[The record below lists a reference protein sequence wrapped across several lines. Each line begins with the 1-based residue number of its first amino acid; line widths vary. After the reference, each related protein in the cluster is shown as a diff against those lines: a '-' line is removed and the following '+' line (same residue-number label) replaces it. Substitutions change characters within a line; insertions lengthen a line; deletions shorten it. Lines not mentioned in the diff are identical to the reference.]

1 MPVESEGAE
10 KPHNAKKTIA
20 IVLGSLVVVALVVLI
35 IVMAL
40 QGGKSGV
47 DSITLDHESAEIAP
61 QDTLTLKATVLDA
74 SGQELTDE
82 TLTWSSSNAAVAT
95 VKDGVVTGVTEGK
108 AKITVKAGKRSADC
122 TITVTNDAIEVKS
135 LKLDKD
141 RAEMQIGDS
150 LTLTA
155 TMQPANAPDD
165 LVSWASSDPNIATV
179 KKGIVVAT
187 SSGSV
192 TITAS
197 AGSCTATCQIT
208 VQAPSRVDSVTAETA
223 SATLDLGGTK
233 TGTIT
238 FHIHGQNLDSLQSTV
253 KVYAADGLG
262 GGRFP
267 ADGLCLLRLGRCGAA
282 RHGEQGRA
290 ELLHGGVALGR
301 IVGAGAHDDI
311 LQRLTAVERF
321 GQRVAAQALLA
332 RDRKIRGLHRR
343 RRQRHERDAPLVERP
358 VEHHAHRIEVAL
370 GRDLRAAQ
378 HLRRHEIVCV
388 VHGGKLRHAEV
399 AELIR
404 DLLVEVAAADKDV
417 ARLDIAV
424 HDAAAMARLQRA
436 AQTGAELDDVRL
448 AVRMVAQVVR
458 QGGQQLRA
466 HIDVPAAAVRVRADD
481 VILAPQQIRLIADG
495 IDRHELPRDR
505 LHLAVEQ
512 GGHFLR
518 RAALGDEGVKVL
530 RRGGDRQHL
539 QRRVIHHAEA
549 VVARDLVHR
558 PVGVSAECTYRFPV
572 LIVQI
577 AESFFH
583 VRSAPPSI
591 SG

>member
-1 MPVESEGAE
+1 M
-10 KPHNAKKTIA
+10 KKTFRYLLL
-20 IVLGSLVVVALVVLI
+20 LGALTGF
-35 IVMAL
+35 A
-40 QGGKSGV
+40 SC
-47 DSITLDHESAEIAP
+47 LDEVPYGTYSNETFYNTEADAESALMYAYVPINYIDYCGRFLFFLSDVP
-61 QDTLTLKATVLDA
+61 TNQYK
-74 SGQELTDE
+74 SY
-82 TLTWSSSNAAVAT
+82 
-95 VKDGVVTGVTEGK
+95 GK
-108 AKITVKAGKRSADC
+108 ADESPLFQWDITPTSDEAIYFFKSAY
-122 TITVTNDAIEVKS
+122 VSLARTNSVLENVSRMTSISAMARNRILGEAHF
-135 LKLDKD
+135 L
-141 RAEMQIGDS
+141 RAFNHFM
-150 LTLTA
+150 
-155 TMQPANAPDD
+155 
-165 LVSWASSDPNIATV
+165 LVINY
-179 KKGIVVAT
+179 
-187 SSGSV
+187 GSV
-192 TITAS
+192 PIRS
-197 AGSCTATCQIT
+197 KT
-208 VQAPSRVDSVTAETA
+208 V
-223 SATLDLGGTK
+223 
-233 TGTIT
+233 
-238 FHIHGQNLDSLQSTV
+238 STV
-253 KVYAADGLG
+253 SDSYKDFAPIEKIYGFIIGELEEAIGLLPVNKV
-262 GGRFP
+262 
-267 ADGLCLLRLGRCGAA
+267 
-282 RHGEQGRA
+282 QGRA
-290 ELLHGGVALGR
+290 
-301 IVGAGAHDDI
+301 DK
-311 LQRLTAVERF
+311 
-321 GQRVAAQALLA
+321 VAAQALLA

-358 VEHHAHRIEVAL
+358 VEHHAHGIEVAL

-448 AVRMVAQVVR
+448 SVRMVAQVVR

-466 HIDVPAAAVRVRADD
+466 HIDVPAAAVRVLADD

-549 VVARDLVHR
+549 VVARNLVHR

>member
-1 MPVESEGAE
+1 MPFGFEPGNVSAATALGA
-10 KPHNAKKTIA
+10 
-20 IVLGSLVVVALVVLI
+20 G
-35 IVMAL
+35 
-40 QGGKSGV
+40 
-47 DSITLDHESAEIAP
+47 
-61 QDTLTLKATVLDA
+61 A
-74 SGQELTDE
+74 SRRTACACCG
-82 TLTWSSSNAAVAT
+82 WAAA
-95 VKDGVVTGVTEGK
+95 
-108 AKITVKAGKRSADC
+108 AR
-122 TITVTNDAIEVKS
+122 
-135 LKLDKD
+135 
-141 RAEMQIGDS
+141 RA
-150 LTLTA
+150 
-155 TMQPANAPDD
+155 
-165 LVSWASSDPNIATV
+165 
-179 KKGIVVAT
+179 
-187 SSGSV
+187 
-192 TITAS
+192 TAS
-197 AGSCTATCQIT
+197 
-208 VQAPSRVDSVTAETA
+208 
-223 SATLDLGGTK
+223 
-233 TGTIT
+233 
-238 FHIHGQNLDSLQSTV
+238 
-253 KVYAADGLG
+253 
-262 GGRFP
+262 
-267 ADGLCLLRLGRCGAA
+267 
-282 RHGEQGRA
+282 QGRA

-358 VEHHAHRIEVAL
+358 VEHHAHGIEVAL

-436 AQTGAELDDVRL
+436 AQTGTEPDDVRL

-466 HIDVPAAAVRVRADD
+466 HIDVPAAAVRVLADD